1 MPSINDPIRNWVNF
15 GSSYQFTKNDI
26 VKHLNNFYYA
36 VKDHEKGGDSSTA
49 PIIDNGN
56 NNFKLNLEYW
66 DGVTI
71 LQDNSRIPKFFWM
84 ASYTST
90 TSHKPLITVIR
101 FGNGYEQRINKN
113 INPDL
118 KTFQL
123 KFELKTEKE
132 AHAIVHF
139 LQDKAAAKAFA
150 YDPPTIY
157 SEKTYRTRYVCRE
170 WETNFNFKENYTINA
185 KFDEISG

>member
-26 VKHLNNFYYA
+26 VKHSNNFFYA
-36 VKDHEKGGDSSTA
+36 VKDHEKGGGSTTA
-49 PIIDNGN
+49 PIISD
-56 NNFKLNLEYW
+56 KLNVEYW

-71 LQDNSRIPKFFWM
+71 LQDGSKIKIIPKFFWM

-139 LQDKAAAKAFA
+139 LQDKSATKAFA

-157 SEKTYRTRYVCRE
+157 SEQTYRTRYVCRE

>member
-1 MPSINDPIRNWVNF
+1 MPSINDSITNWVNF

-26 VKHLNNFYYA
+26 VKHYNNFYYA
-36 VKDHEKGGDSSTA
+36 VKDHEKGGDNTTR
-49 PIIDNGN
+49 PLINNGN

-71 LQDNSRIPKFFWM
+71 LQDNSRIPKFFWT

-132 AHAIVHF
+132 AYAIVHF
-139 LQDKAAAKAFA
+139 LQDKAATKAFA

-157 SEKTYRTRYVCRE
+157 SEQTYRTRYVCRE

-185 KFDEISG
+185 KFDEVSG

>member
-1 MPSINDPIRNWVNF
+1 MPSINDPIRNWVNV

-36 VKDHEKGGDSSTA
+36 VKDHEKGGDNTTA

-132 AHAIVHF
+132 AYAIVHF
-139 LQDKAAAKAFA
+139 LQDKSATKAFA

-157 SEKTYRTRYVCRE
+157 SEQTYRTKYVCRE
-170 WETNFNFKENYTINA
+170 WETNFNFKENYAINA
-185 KFDEISG
+185 KFDEVSG

>member
-1 MPSINDPIRNWVNF
+1 MPSINDSIKNWVNF

-36 VKDHEKGGDSSTA
+36 VKDHQKGGDSTTA

-56 NNFKLNLEYW
+56 NNFKLNVEYW

-71 LQDNSRIPKFFWM
+71 LQDNSRIPKFFWT

-132 AHAIVHF
+132 AYAIVHF
-139 LQDKAAAKAFA
+139 LQDKSATKAFA

-157 SEKTYRTRYVCRE
+157 SEQTYRTKYVCRE
-170 WETNFNFKENYTINA
+170 WETNFNFKENYAINA

>member
-1 MPSINDPIRNWVNF
+1 MA
-15 GSSYQFTKNDI
+15 K
-26 VKHLNNFYYA
+26 
-36 VKDHEKGGDSSTA
+36 
-49 PIIDNGN
+49 
-56 NNFKLNLEYW
+56 
-66 DGVTI
+66 
-71 LQDNSRIPKFFWM
+71 IPKFFWM

-132 AHAIVHF
+132 AYSIVHF
-139 LQDKAAAKAFA
+139 LQDKAATKAFA

-157 SEKTYRTRYVCRE
+157 SEQTYRTRYVCRE

-185 KFDEISG
+185 KFDEVSG